1 MPRAYIGGRVSPSP
15 VKRIEGIYCPT
26 VTFYDAAGHVD
37 VKAFQKHVR
46 NLVDAG
52 LQGVVPMGTMGEF
65 TLLSGD
71 ERRTLAQAAVEAVNG
86 KGKVLVATGSPST
99 EVAVG
104 LSRHA
109 QEIGADGVVV
119 VSPFYLKPNREGLRK
134 HYEALHRA
142 VDLPLLAYNLPSF
155 TGYSLEND
163 LVVELAR
170 EGILQ
175 GLKDTEGN
183 LAKDLA
189 LLADLPKDFSLLT
202 GADPI
207 CLALTV
213 QGGAGGILG
222 TSNFFPMTVAEMYT
236 RIKEGDLQRAAE
248 IQAGV
253 VQLSEAIGTGP
264 FPAAT
269 KYVVQRIWGFPST
282 LRLPVTGLSE
292 AERIRV
298 DTILKP
304 FLGTWK

>member
-1 MPRAYIGGRVSPSP
+1 MNHWNP
-15 VKRIEGIYCPT
+15 VVRFEGIFCPT
-26 VTFYDAAGHVD
+26 VTFYDARGRVD
-37 VKAFQKHVR
+37 VATYEKHLR
-46 NLVDAG
+46 NLVGAG

-65 TLLSGD
+65 TLLSED
-71 ERRTLAQAAVEAVNG
+71 ERRTLARASVEAMDG

-109 QEIGADGVVV
+109 EDVGANAVVV
-119 VSPFYLKPNREGLRK
+119 VTPFYLRPSREGLRQ
-134 HYEALHRA
+134 HYEAIHRA
-142 VDLPLLAYNLPSF
+142 VGLPVLAYNLPSF

-207 CLALTV
+207 FLGLAL
-213 QGGAGGILG
+213 QGGSGGILG
-222 TSNFFPMTVAEMYT
+222 TSNFFPATVEEMY
-236 RIKEGDLQRAAE
+236 RSLREGNLPRAAE

-253 VQLSEAIGTGP
+253 ARLSEAIGTGP

-269 KYVVQRIWGFPST
+269 KYMVERVWGYPAH
-282 LRLPVTGLSE
+282 LRLPVTPLSE
-292 AERIRV
+292 AERSRV
-298 DTILKP
+298 EAILKE
-304 FLGTWK
+304 FRGSWK